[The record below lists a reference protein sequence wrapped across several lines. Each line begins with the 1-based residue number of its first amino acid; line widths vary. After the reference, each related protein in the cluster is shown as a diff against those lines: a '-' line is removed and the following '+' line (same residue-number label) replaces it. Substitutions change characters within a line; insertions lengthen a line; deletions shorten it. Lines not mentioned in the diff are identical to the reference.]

1 MSENN
6 DRVSLANFTLPEIPR
21 IRDYR
26 LADWM
31 YERIIKR
38 IEDFEKNLPDDMQAG
53 GMLANFANM
62 TFSIDDIG
70 YHNPDMIIFYGT
82 QLDGSKIELLQHTS
96 QLNLLLVG
104 VKRSNPEEPRRKI
117 GFIADDE

>member
-1 MSENN
+1 MDKFNATTISNCYE
-6 DRVSLANFTLPEIPR
+6 TPEAET
-21 IRDYR
+21 IRDYY

-31 YERIIKR
+31 YERIIEK
-38 IEDFEKNLPDDMQAG
+38 IEEFEKNLPDDMQAG

-62 TFSIDDIG
+62 TFSIDNIG
-70 YHNPDMIIFYGT
+70 CYNPDMIIFYGT
-82 QLDGSKIELLQHTS
+82 QPNGSKIELLQHTS